1 LQVPPQ
7 EIEATVNKANDD
19 AKALLKEVAEIA
31 VYGNGITYNECWN
44 MSYEERQI
52 IVDVLTTKAD
62 KMSGKKRKE
71 FL

>member
-1 LQVPPQ
+1 LQVPPE
-7 EIEATVNKANDD
+7 EIEATVNKINDD
-19 AKALLKEVAEIA
+19 AKALIKEVAEI
-31 VYGNGITYNECWN
+31 VIYGNGITCNDVWN

-62 KMSGKKRKE
+62 KMSGKKKKE

>member
-1 LQVPPQ
+1 MQVPPE
-7 EIEATVNKANDD
+7 EIEATVNKINDD
-19 AKALLKEVAEIA
+19 AKALIKEVAEI
-31 VYGNGITYNECWN
+31 VIYGNGITCNDVWN

-62 KMSGKKRKE
+62 KMSGKKKKE